1 MKLSYFALTAFISF
15 IAGNAHSL
23 WVNGA
28 NQLTT
33 SSHMIV
39 FIIFILTGIAIGV
52 LSSVVFIETLQNQDK
67 E

>member
-1 MKLSYFALTAFISF
+1 MKLSYFIITAFVSF

-28 NQLTT
+28 NQLAT
-33 SSHMIV
+33 SNHLIV
-39 FIIFILTGIAIGV
+39 FLIFILTGICLGV
-52 LSSVVFIETLQNQDK
+52 LGSVALIETIQDK

>member
-1 MKLSYFALTAFISF
+1 MKLSYFFLVSFISF

-33 SSHMIV
+33 SSHIIV
-39 FIIFILTGIAIGV
+39 FLIFILTGLAMGV
-52 LSSVVFIETLQNQDK
+52 LGSVALIETIQQDK